1 MAGLTKPRPIAASVL
16 AAVAGW
22 LALFV
27 LIAQIEVTGGDD
39 ASTRACG
46 SAFDSIVDRSG
57 WQDWWRADLDD
68 PAPASRTE
76 LVRTRNCPGAV
87 NTRIGIG
94 TGFGLLVAGGAAMT
108 LRDGRRRSTSD
119 RPEDGPTERLARLA
133 RLTTIA
139 GAGLT
144 LAGVAAILV
153 LVADADSTLFLYTDR
168 LVVAVVGLIVLVP
181 PIALIVF
188 GRAMSVV
195 ATGFDPSDRGG
206 SSETGDADA

>member
-1 MAGLTKPRPIAASVL
+1 
-16 AAVAGW
+16 
-22 LALFV
+22 
-27 LIAQIEVTGGDD
+27 
-39 ASTRACG
+39 
-46 SAFDSIVDRSG
+46 
-57 WQDWWRADLDD
+57 
-68 PAPASRTE
+68 
-76 LVRTRNCPGAV
+76 
-87 NTRIGIG
+87 
-94 TGFGLLVAGGAAMT
+94 MT

-153 LVADADSTLFLYTDR
+153 LVADADADSTLFLYTDR

>member
-27 LIAQIEVTGGDD
+27 LIAQVEVTGGDD
-39 ASTRACG
+39 ASTR
-46 SAFDSIVDRSG
+46 AFDSIVDRSG
-57 WQDWWRADLDD
+57 WQDWWRADLDN

-94 TGFGLLVAGGAAMT
+94 TGLGLLVAGGAAMT

-153 LVADADSTLFLYTDR
+153 LVADADADSTLFLYTDR

>member
-1 MAGLTKPRPIAASVL
+1 MAGLTKPRPIVTSAL

-27 LIAQIEVTGGDD
+27 LLAQVEVTGGDD
-39 ASTRACG
+39 AGTLVCG

-68 PAPASRTE
+68 PAPATRTE

-94 TGFGLLVAGGAAMT
+94 TGLGLLATGGAAVT
-108 LRDGRRRSTSD
+108 LRDGRRRGASA
-119 RPEDGPTERLARLA
+119 RPEDGTTERLARLG

-139 GAGLT
+139 GVGLT
-144 LAGVAAILV
+144 LAGVCAILV

-195 ATGFDPSDRGG
+195 ATGFDPPDR
-206 SSETGDADA
+206 SETGDVDA